1 MSTSEPSNSTP
12 PEAVSDAIREDFEP
26 VPLGPTLTAL
36 ALTLIL
42 PGAGHVRLGRVGRG
56 VVFFLL
62 VLTAVGLGL
71 LLEGKLYRPLP
82 GQPLT
87 WLGTVGS
94 LGLGALYFVLRFGFG
109 WEGAVDAAGYEYGTA
124 FLLTAGLMNLL
135 LLLDVWDLARTGKE

>member
-1 MSTSEPSNSTP
+1 MSSSKPSNSAPPDAASDVTP
-12 PEAVSDAIREDFEP
+12 EDFEP
-26 VPLGPTLTAL
+26 VSLGGTLTAL
-36 ALTLIL
+36 ALALIL
-42 PGAGHVRLGRVGRG
+42 PGSGHVRLGRVGRG
-56 VVFFLL
+56 IAFCLL
-62 VLTAVGLGL
+62 VLTAVSLGL

-109 WEGAVDAAGYEYGTA
+109 WEGAVDAAGFEYGTA

-135 LLLDVWDLARTGKE
+135 LLLDVWDLARNGKE